1 MCLEGGQLGWN
12 TGRAAGLGEGMKRW
26 ESSRSDRRKGCDRSQ
41 IRCGLVL
48 EFSSQCIGKPLDDF
62 QQKTTVASTV
72 FTEDSCLWCGAG
84 EGEAPT

>member
-41 IRCGLVL
+41 IRWPGAGVFLSVY
-48 EFSSQCIGKPLDDF
+48 DDF
-62 QQKTTVASTV
+62 QQKTTMTSTV